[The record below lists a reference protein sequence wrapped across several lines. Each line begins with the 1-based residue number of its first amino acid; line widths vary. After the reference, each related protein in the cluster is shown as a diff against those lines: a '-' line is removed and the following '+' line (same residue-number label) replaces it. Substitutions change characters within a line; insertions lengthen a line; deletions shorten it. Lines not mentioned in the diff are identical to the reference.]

1 MALHFVL
8 RASTGERIVT
18 KSLVGMPI
26 RGEFLWT
33 IFHILLSFLSSL
45 LCRVL
50 DVRAFVFRYVYT
62 MMLPTMWI
70 IGGPV
75 DSVV

>member
-26 RGEFLWT
+26 RGEFLRT

-45 LCRVL
+45 LYRVL

-70 IGGPV
+70 IGGAV